1 MGKKAVLAYSGG
13 LDTSV
18 LLKWL
23 INQGLEVVC
32 FVGNVGQ
39 EDDFDAVR
47 EKALATGASRVF
59 VEDLRKEFVT
69 DFIFPAL
76 RGNAL
81 YEGRYLLGTSLAR
94 PLLAKRQIEIAE
106 EVGAEYVAH
115 GATGKGNDQ
124 VRFELTYFA
133 LNPKIKVIAPWKD
146 TEFLEQFS
154 GRNDLIN
161 YAKEHGIPV
170 SATKSKPYSEDD
182 NLMHIS
188 HEAGQLEDPM
198 YSPGEP
204 VFSKTVSP
212 KDAPDEETIIEVH
225 FRNGNPVSVV
235 NLNDSTEKTDPLE
248 LFEYLN
254 QLAHDNGIGRVDMV
268 ENRYIGIKSRGV
280 YETPGATILW
290 AAHRDLEG
298 VAMDKEVMHLRD
310 TLIPKFAELI
320 YNGYWFSPEMDFI
333 MAAFNKS
340 QEAIDGKVKL
350 SLYKGNVQT
359 IGRNSPTALYDQD
372 LSSMEVEGGF
382 DATDSTGF
390 ININSIRLK
399 AHNIVLR
406 KGRPYD
412 WRKHTEVDL
421 TE

>member
-39 EDDFDAVR
+39 EDDFEAVR
-47 EKALATGASRVF
+47 EKALATGASKVF

-146 TEFLEQFS
+146 PEFLEQFT
-154 GRNDLIN
+154 GRNDLIH
-161 YAKEHGIPV
+161 YAKEHGISV

-198 YSPGEP
+198 FSPAEP

-254 QLAHDNGIGRVDMV
+254 ELAHDNGIGRVDMV

-359 IGRNSPTALYDQD
+359 IGRKSPTALYDQD

-421 TE
+421 NE